1 MSLYDGRK
9 GKGGG
14 GGGGGGEKPL
24 NVKTGVA
31 LIPLKR

>member
-9 GKGGG
+9 GKGG